1 MSQVSMQSKLHR
13 RPAGFTLVEMLVAVT
28 LVLIMMTMFAQVFQ
42 MAGASISK
50 QRGLA
55 ENDQRSRTL
64 QTIIKAD
71 LDKRTFR
78 WVYPF
83 AANEDVSS
91 PESYIGKRQGF
102 LYISENNPNSKIDDV
117 LHFTVA
123 STVTARNKD
132 GTPYYGKAR
141 NLTGFATLN
150 EPDADDAQALPN
162 NTGLSTV
169 AEVAYFVRNGNLYR
183 RQLLVRE
190 PLSTFASSPQPT
202 NTQMTGNNDMFDPV
216 SGAYAFPTAD
226 SFWNDFDYTA
236 YFGPNQLASAFEAH
250 FLGTDSLDNSGKA
263 FNVVA
268 LGNPMYRFGFSPN
281 ITGPGLRGRAKEFTD
296 SSSTSATFIGRFTM
310 QECSDPDFH
319 YPQAVTTNGNLPTSP
334 AVVLSTDPIDVSVNG
349 PDDFGQGTRRGEDLL
364 LSNVHGF
371 DVQVWDELAQSFVD
385 MGDPALTTN
394 TADYAI
400 GNRYGLGIAI
410 GNAPSPSYGPR
421 TNEDVTIN
429 AINAVYDT
437 WHPFANLAT
446 SNDPSP
452 SPNTSTAQTLADE
465 PPFRPTYFRP
475 AAISGGGGTYDKP
488 SWQPN
493 TAYSVGAIVFPSG
506 PPGVTQAWAGGVGKL
521 PYGAPFYYRC
531 INGGTSNNIV
541 QEPTWPKVDSVKI
554 GETGGSTVVWQ
565 AVDNRKPLKAIKIE
579 VRFIDPST
587 QQMRQITMIQSL
599 VD

>member
-1 MSQVSMQSKLHR
+1 MSHIRSNRSS
-13 RPAGFTLVEMLVAVT
+13 RPRSAAGFTLIEMLVSVT
-28 LVLIMMTMFAQVFQ
+28 LVLIMMTLFAQIFQ
-42 MAGASISK
+42 MAGSSISK

-64 QTIIKAD
+64 QTILKAD
-71 LDKRTFR
+71 LDKRTYR

-83 AANEDVSS
+83 AANEDVSA

-117 LHFTVA
+117 LHLTIA
-123 STVTARNKD
+123 ATVTARNKD
-132 GTPYYGKAR
+132 TSPYYGKAL
-141 NLTGFATLN
+141 NLTGFNTLN
-150 EPDADDAQALPN
+150 EPDADDAHALIN

-169 AEVAYFVRNGNLYR
+169 AEVVYFVRRGNLYR

-190 PLSTFASSPQPT
+190 PLPTFTSSPQPNNPNLPG
-202 NTQMTGNNDMFDPV
+202 NTDLFDPA
-216 SGAYAFPTAD
+216 SGSFAFPTAD
-226 SFWNDFDYTA
+226 SFWFDFDYTA
-236 YFGPNQLASAFEAH
+236 YFAPNQANSNYEAH

-263 FNVVA
+263 LNVVA
-268 LGNPMYRFGFSPN
+268 IANPLYRFGFSPSA
-281 ITGPGLRGRAKEFTD
+281 IGALQGRPKEYTD
-296 SSSTSATFIGRFTM
+296 SSTSASFIGRFTM

-319 YPQAVTTNGNLPTSP
+319 YPQALTTNGNIPTNP
-334 AVVLSTDPIDVSVNG
+334 AVSLTLDTFDSTVNG

-371 DVQVWDELAQSFVD
+371 DVQVWDELAQSFVNI
-385 MGDPALTTN
+385 GDPALGTN
-394 TADYAI
+394 SADYAP
-400 GNRYGLGIAI
+400 GNRYGAGIAI
-410 GNAPSPSYGPR
+410 GTAPIPTYGPR
-421 TNEDVTIN
+421 VNEDTTIN
-429 AINAVYDT
+429 AINAVFDT
-437 WHPFANLAT
+437 WHPLANLST

-465 PPFRPTYFRP
+465 PPYRATYYRP
-475 AAISGGGGTYDKP
+475 AAVSGGGGTFDKP

-493 TAYSVGAIVFPSG
+493 TSYNVGDVVFPSG

-531 INGGTSNNIV
+531 ISSGTSTNIV
-541 QEPTWPKVDSVKI
+541 QEPTWPKIDSVKI
-554 GETGGSTVVWQ
+554 GEPGSTVVWQ
-565 AVDNRKPLKAIKIE
+565 AVENRKPLKAIKIE

-587 QQMRQITMIQSL
+587 QQMRQLTLIQSL